1 MRKKF
6 STEVKETISLSAEEA
21 LRTGSPV
28 ISAGH
33 LMLGLV
39 RQGHNRAVTLLTDDL
54 HMPLSGFAA
63 AIEETLP
70 PPAVRSQRGS
80 WRLPLD
86 RAAERAIRG
95 SVAEAGR
102 SGSRTVDA
110 LHLLCSLFDDRDNQL
125 YTIFSKWGIH
135 RLPPGARG
143 Q

>member
-1 MRKKF
+1 MRNKF

-21 LRTGSPV
+21 LRMGSPV

-39 RQGHNRAVTLLTDDL
+39 RQGHNQAITLLTEDL
-54 HMPLSGFAA
+54 HVPLSGFVT

-70 PPAVRSQRGS
+70 PAMAGGQGGS

-95 SVAEAGR
+95 SVAEAR
-102 SGSRTVDA
+102 KAGSKTVDA
-110 LHLLCSLFDDRDNQL
+110 THLLYSLFNDRDNQL
-125 YTIFSKWGIH
+125 HTIFSRWGIH
-135 RLPPGARG
+135 RLPPRARG
-143 Q
+143 H